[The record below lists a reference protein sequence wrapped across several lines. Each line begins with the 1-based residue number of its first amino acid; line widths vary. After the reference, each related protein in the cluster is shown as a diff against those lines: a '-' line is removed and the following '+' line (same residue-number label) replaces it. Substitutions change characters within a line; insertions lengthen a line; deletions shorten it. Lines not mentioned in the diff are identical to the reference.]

1 MGSEPQVQAPQTLV
15 VGVSE
20 AETSQLAA
28 RHAIAL
34 AEATGATVHFVTAI
48 DHDEVKVIGMGS
60 DEFVFDSLESA
71 RVSVDRFV
79 QSLGSNVRYT
89 VEAAEGSP
97 AKALVAIAERMHADL
112 IVVGN
117 VRMQGVGRVLGSVG
131 SDVLH
136 MAPCSVLIVKT
147 V

>member
-1 MGSEPQVQAPQTLV
+1 MGNEAHVQAPQTLV
-15 VGVSE
+15 VGVSD

-28 RHAIAL
+28 RHAVAL
-34 AEATGATVHFVTAI
+34 AEASGATVHFVTAV
-48 DHDEVKVIGMGS
+48 DHDEVKVIDMGS
-60 DEFVFDSLESA
+60 DEFVFDSIESA
-71 RVSVDRFV
+71 RTSVERFV
-79 QSLGSNVRYT
+79 QSLSSSVHYT

-97 AKALVAIAERMHADL
+97 AKALVAVAERVGADL

-131 SDVLH
+131 ADVLRT
-136 MAPCSVLIVKT
+136 APCSVLIVKT